1 MSYSIEKLLAD
12 HFDLHDCEIKGLV
25 GYANSNYLIK
35 SRGERFV
42 FKTYRYDEEELAII
56 GAENELL
63 LFLQRKADK
72 PDQFPMPVS
81 SKQGEYLIDV
91 TLDGVRVIGR
101 MLSFLSG
108 DFSGD
113 HTMRQESAESLGT
126 FLAEMDL
133 LLKDFDHPLYKGRAW
148 EWDIQHLGLIKKYV
162 NDIPDQHQRS
172 IVRYF
177 IHQFEVEVA
186 EHLPQLR
193 KQVIHNDANEMNL
206 LQHEQDITGIIDFG
220 DATCSPLINE
230 LAVALTYACYDKEDP
245 LHWLVTISKSYHRKI
260 QLKPL
265 EVDLLYYLI
274 AARLCLSVCNSAH
287 ARKVDPDN
295 TYATVS
301 EDNAWSMLH
310 KWLETGPTKVSRLL
324 RESLGLQLPVLS
336 EISEKLA
343 HRNQHLSET
352 LSVSYSTPI
361 WMERAAFQ
369 YMYDSYGNAI
379 LDAYNNIPHVGHC
392 HPHVVER
399 ASAQM
404 ARLNTNTRYLYDQLT
419 AYAEQLLAKFPKPLN
434 KVFFVNSGS
443 AATDLAL
450 RLVRK
455 HTGSDSIMVLEHGY
469 HGNTQLGIDV
479 SDYKFSHARGQ
490 GQQPYIHKTALP
502 DTYRGKYGGEDAGM
516 KYATDA
522 VAEIRSAT
530 EKIVAFIAEPI
541 VGCGGQ
547 VPLAEGYLKPV
558 YAAIRAQGGLCI
570 SDEVQTGFGRVGDQF
585 WGFEQQGVVPDLVI
599 LGKPMGNGHPIGAV
613 VTTDEVAASFEQGV
627 EFFSSF
633 GGNPVSCVIG
643 QAVLDVIENEGLQHH
658 ARTVGDYYQQQLREL
673 SKTHPCIGDVRG
685 SGLFIG
691 IDIVKPGTTGTDRAL
706 ASHIKNFLRSNHILI
721 STDGPDDSVLKTKP
735 PMCFNRA
742 NVDQVVDHID
752 QAIKVF
758 SAK

>member
-1 MSYSIEKLLAD
+1 MSYSIEQLLAD
-12 HFDLHDCEIKGLV
+12 HYDLHDCKIKSLV

-35 SRGERFV
+35 SGTQRFV
-42 FKTYRYDEEELAII
+42 FKTYRYDVEELAII

-63 LFLQRKADK
+63 LYLQQHEEWSGR
-72 PDQFPMPVS
+72 FPRPIAS
-81 SKQGEYLIDV
+81 LSGEYLMDIV
-91 TLDGVRVIGR
+91 LDGERAIGR
-101 MLSFLSG
+101 LLSFLSG

-113 HTMRQESAESLGT
+113 HSMSQESAQSLGT

-133 LLKDFDHPLYKGRAW
+133 LLKDFDHPVYRGRAW
-148 EWDIQHLGLIKKYV
+148 EWDIQHLGLISKYV

-177 IHQFEVEVA
+177 IQQFEAEVA
-186 EHLPQLR
+186 DLMPQLR

-206 LQHEQDITGIIDFG
+206 LQHDQEITGIIDFG
-220 DATCSPLINE
+220 DATYSPLINE
-230 LAVALTYACYDKEDP
+230 LAVALTYACYDKGDP
-245 LHWLVTISKSYHRKI
+245 IPWMLIFVKSYHEKI
-260 QLKPL
+260 PL
-265 EVDLLYYLI
+265 APKEIDLLYYLI
-274 AARLCLSVCNSAH
+274 AARLCISVCNSAH

-295 TYATVS
+295 TYATGS
-301 EDNAWSMLH
+301 ENDAWSMLH
-310 KWLETGPTKVSRLL
+310 LWLEIGPIKVSRLL
-324 RESLGLQLPVLS
+324 RKELGMALPDLPRVPDL
-336 EISEKLA
+336 LA
-343 HRNQHLSET
+343 SRNKHLSNI
-352 LSVSYSTPI
+352 LSVSYSEPI

-369 YMYDSYGNAI
+369 YMYDGYGNAF

-392 HPHVVER
+392 HPHVVAQ

-404 ARLNTNTRYLYDQLT
+404 ARLNTNTRYLYDQLA
-419 AYAEQLLAKFPKPLN
+419 AYATQLLAKFPKPLN

-455 HTGSDSIMVLEHGY
+455 HTGSASMMVLEHGY
-469 HGNTQLGIDV
+469 HGNTQMGIDV
-479 SDYKFSHARGQ
+479 SDYKFSNAKGQ
-490 GQQPYIHKTALP
+490 GQQSYIHKTALP
-502 DTYRGKYGGEDAGM
+502 DTYRGKYNGIEAGM
-516 KYATDA
+516 NYAHDTVQD
-522 VAEIRSAT
+522 IQSAA
-530 EKIVAFIAEPI
+530 EKIAAFIAEPI

-558 YAAIRAQGGLCI
+558 YEAIRVQGGLCI
-570 SDEVQTGFGRVGDQF
+570 SDEVQTGFGRVGSHF
-585 WGFEQQGVVPDLVI
+585 WGFEKQDVIPDLVI

-643 QAVLDVIENEGLQHH
+643 QAVLDVIDGEGLQQN
-658 ARTVGDYYQQQLREL
+658 AKDVGDYYQQQLLEL
-673 SKTHPCIGDVRG
+673 SKIHPYIGDVRG

-691 IDIVKPGTTGTDRAL
+691 IDIVKPGTTETDREL
-706 ASHIKNFLRSNHILI
+706 ASHIKNYLRSNHILI

-735 PMCFNRA
+735 PLCFNQH

-752 QAIKVF
+752 QAIKMF
-758 SAK
+758 GAK